1 MDTRDRDR
9 GPSRP
14 ERRPSRDDGD
24 RPQRSG
30 PDRSARR
37 GSGEPMARLWIGA
50 GRVAGVRPADLV
62 GAISGETG
70 LKSAFIG
77 GIEIADRFSLV
88 EVPEEVADDVIEA
101 LAASKLRGQKV
112 TIRRDRDAGA
122 VAGPRPPAGDDRP
135 QRSKPPR
142 RPEA

>member
-1 MDTRDRDR
+1 
-9 GPSRP
+9 
-14 ERRPSRDDGD
+14 
-24 RPQRSG
+24 
-30 PDRSARR
+30 
-37 GSGEPMARLWIGA
+37 
-50 GRVAGVRPADLV
+50 V